1 MRVTLLLVLVLALQG
16 CAFFQKRAPSIPPS
30 TVVTIDK
37 AALEQCSLLKED
49 LVVVT
54 FEDALLVYGE
64 LATAYGTCA
73 TKQATSVKLLKQF
86 GNIK

>member
-1 MRVTLLLVLVLALQG
+1 MKVILIITLALFMQG
-16 CAFFQKRAPSIPPS
+16 CAFFQKRAPVILPAS
-30 TVVTIDK
+30 VVTIDK
-37 AALEQCSLLKED
+37 TALEQCNLLKED

-64 LATAYGTCA
+64 LATSYGICA
-73 TKQATSVKLLKQF
+73 NKQATSVKLLKQF